1 MRNLIFILLFWGMSS
16 ASAEAEA
23 VVYQIKASYI
33 YNFLQF
39 VQFSEQRAPEPL
51 HVCIFGVNK
60 FGSALDD
67 VDGATTPEGKIKIH
81 FIKSYQ
87 DPSTLAQC
95 KVLYIVGDNA
105 AFNRKILADINPAEV
120 LTIGES
126 TDFIGMGGYIELFI
140 SDDSIRFRINK
151 KLVGNT
157 QFKVAAQLLSLG
169 V

>member
-1 MRNLIFILLFWGMSS
+1 MRNLIFFLLFGVISS
-16 ASAEAEA
+16 ASAEA

-39 VQFSEQRAPEPL
+39 VQFSEQPAQGPL
-51 HVCIFGVNK
+51 HVCIFGKNK

-67 VDGATTPEGKIKIH
+67 VDGAATPEGKIKIH

-87 DPSTLAQC
+87 DPASLSQC
-95 KVLYIVGDNA
+95 KVLYFVGDDNA
-105 AFNRKILADINPAEV
+105 AFNQKVLADINTTEV

-126 TDFIGMGGYIELFI
+126 SDFIGMGGYIELFI
-140 SDDSIRFRINK
+140 LDDSIRFRFNK

>member
-1 MRNLIFILLFWGMSS
+1 MRNLIFFLFFGVMSS
-16 ASAEAEA
+16 ASAEA

-39 VQFSEQRAPEPL
+39 VQFYEEPAQGPL
-51 HVCIFGVNK
+51 HVCIFGKNK
-60 FGSALDD
+60 FGSALDG

-87 DPSTLAQC
+87 GPSSLAQC
-95 KVLYIVGDNA
+95 KVLYFVGDDA
-105 AFNRKILADINPAEV
+105 AFNQKILADINPAEV

-126 TDFIGMGGYIELFI
+126 AGFIGMGGYIELFI
-140 SDDSIRFRINK
+140 LDDSIRFRFNK

>member
-1 MRNLIFILLFWGMSS
+1 MRNLIFFLLIGVMSS
-16 ASAEAEA
+16 ASAEA

-39 VQFSEQRAPEPL
+39 VQFPEQPTQGPL
-51 HVCIFGVNK
+51 HVCIFGKNK

-67 VDGATTPEGKIKIH
+67 VDGAATPEGKIKIH

-87 DPSTLAQC
+87 DPASLSHC
-95 KVLYIVGDNA
+95 KVLYFVGDDA
-105 AFNRKILADINPAEV
+105 AFNQKVLADINPAEV

-126 TDFIGMGGYIELFI
+126 TGFIGMGGYIELFI
-140 SDDSIRFRINK
+140 LDDSIRFKFNK